1 MSPSAS
7 TIWFRFNG
15 YNLSTH
21 TDAPQTGEDGT
32 LFGYAVNRTQSNLVL
47 VGNAELS
54 ESERQWLHRY
64 AGPVVCADGGARWPR
79 PAQIERIIG
88 DGDSVP
94 LQLQSKLEQDTDEN
108 LNDLQKVL
116 RRIHSDNPAHCM
128 IGLGF
133 LGQRWDHSLTNLN
146 ELPKQPNLRLVHEQQ
161 ILSGHVNDCYI
172 AYCPKDS
179 DCGIHP
185 ITPCQFEFSE
195 GLVYPLN
202 QLNLAPLGR
211 MGSSNKAMGGPIR
224 IKGQGTYLMI
234 RPWVS

>member
-1 MSPSAS
+1 MGIISATGWMHPRRARMVLCLAMQS
-7 TIWFRFNG
+7 TELNP
-15 YNLSTH
+15 
-21 TDAPQTGEDGT
+21 D
-32 LFGYAVNRTQSNLVL
+32 LVL

-54 ESERQWLHRY
+54 ESELRWLHRY
-64 AGPVVCADGGARWPR
+64 RGPVVCADGGARWPK
-79 PAQIERIIG
+79 PDQVERIIG

-94 LQLQSKLEQDTDEN
+94 ANQFSKLEVDTDPN

-116 RRIHSDNPAHCM
+116 SRINSDHTADCI

-146 ELPKQPNLRLVHEQQ
+146 ELPKHPNLRLVHEQQ
-161 ILSGHVNDCYI
+161 ILSGHVNHCQI
-172 AYCPKDS
+172 AHCPAGA
-179 DCGIHP
+179 DCGVHP

-195 GLVYPLN
+195 GLVYSLD

-211 MGSSNKAMGGPIR
+211 MGSSNKAIGGPIR
-224 IKGQGTYLMI
+224 IQGQGTYLMI